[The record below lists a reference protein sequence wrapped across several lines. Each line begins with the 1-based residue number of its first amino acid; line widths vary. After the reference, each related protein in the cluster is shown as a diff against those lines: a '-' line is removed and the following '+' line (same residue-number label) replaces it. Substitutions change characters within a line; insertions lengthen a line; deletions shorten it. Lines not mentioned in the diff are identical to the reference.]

1 MKLQDNT
8 FFLSELRD
16 VLDDLCKRLQ
26 DDYAG
31 DKDFEQYDDDRCAV
45 YDAIELLDEL
55 LGKTNHDRDQE
66 LIHKALVEYEENH
79 YSTEDCYWQRR
90 INRLISQTE

>member
-16 VLDDLCKRLQ
+16 VLDDLCRRLQ

-31 DKDFEQYDDDRCAV
+31 DKQFDQKEDDRCAV
-45 YDAIELLDEL
+45 YDAIELLEEL
-55 LGKTNHDRDQE
+55 LGKTDGDRE
-66 LIHKALVEYEENH
+66 IIHKALLEYEQNH
-79 YSTEDCYWQRR
+79 YATEDCFWQRR
-90 INRLISQTE
+90 INRLISQTK